1 MGASGHFSFDTLID
15 AGFVLYRKNP
25 ANSQYEYLLLQKSN
39 NLWGSPKG
47 HVADGELEY
56 QVAVRTAK
64 DEVDLE
70 EGNDFIAVPDFK
82 HGIGY
87 EMNKEN
93 DGPKMYLVNLWLGE
107 MINKDY
113 KIQLSSD
120 YQAYKWLKLD
130 DAIECFGA
138 TPRDICWISCLKRC
152 NEFIQK
158 E

>member
-1 MGASGHFSFDTLID
+1 MGASGQIIFDTLID

-39 NLWGSPKG
+39 NFWGSLKG
-47 HVADGELEY
+47 HVVDDEPEY

-87 EMNKEN
+87 EINNEK

-107 MINKDY
+107 MISTDY
-113 KIQLSSD
+113 KIRLSSD

-130 DAIECFGA
+130 EAIECFGA
-138 TPRDICWISCLKRC
+138 TPRDMCWISCLKRC